1 MVMRISEEREE
12 RMSAS
17 AKGKQVAIVA
27 GASSGSGRN
36 HMSEPERLPDSSAL
50 SMKAIITDEASIAK
64 VEAGLVERLSH
75 LAHAVTRDSFRGFG
89 INE

>member
-1 MVMRISEEREE
+1 
-12 RMSAS
+12 MSAS
-17 AKGKQVAIVA
+17 ANGKQVAIVA

-36 HMSEPERLPDSSAL
+36 HISESKKLHDSGDL

-75 LAHAVTRDSFRGFG
+75 VAHAVTRDSFRGFG

>member
-1 MVMRISEEREE
+1 MPTLTDEGEE

-17 AKGKQVAIVA
+17 ANGKQVAVVA

-36 HMSEPERLPDSSAL
+36 HTSESNKLHGTADL
-50 SMKAIITDEASIAK
+50 SMKAIITDEASVAK

-75 LAHAVTRDSFRGFG
+75 VAHAVTRDSFRSFG

>member
-1 MVMRISEEREE
+1 MPTLTEEEE
-12 RMSAS
+12 EGMSAS
-17 AKGKQVAIVA
+17 ANRKQIAIVA

-36 HMSEPERLPDSSAL
+36 RIPDSKKLHDSGDL
-50 SMKAIITDEASIAK
+50 SMKAAITDEASIAK

-75 LAHAVTRDSFRGFG
+75 VAHAVTRDSFRGFG